1 MKILDRYVITTF
13 LKNYLISFFVL
24 IGLYVTL
31 DMVFNFDELVQ
42 VQERAN
48 VTGGLDSALVVIK
61 AAANYYFYQL
71 FYIYVQLSGM
81 IPVVAAAFTLIRL
94 SRFNELSAMLS
105 AGVPLLRIASP
116 IIIVALVLNGLLLL
130 DQELLIPEII
140 PKLVRSRQEAGQ
152 ETSTKDFQIPAMQD
166 DKNAVLN
173 VARYRPAAVS
183 PVMYEMTLIE
193 RNREFTVAN
202 EAGMLALANAT
213 VTTPAAR
220 KWDIVLRSDN
230 HKTYELFKDK
240 AGDISNWREVPAGSV
255 SGDRPI
261 AKIVARRADWDPA
274 TKSWLLTDAR
284 RDDGLLYNT
293 GRKIDDT
300 IAFYKS
306 NITPEEINLYRQG
319 NYVELLPTRRIDEL
333 LARPQSYGTV
343 ALLRV
348 KHNRFTQPLVNIV
361 LLLLAIPC
369 VLSREP
375 TRLKAAA
382 TKCLILTGLCLC
394 TSFLGQQLTGQPP
407 SSSIAQQWPAI
418 MAWMPLLIFGPIA
431 VYLLDRVET

>member
-1 MKILDRYVITTF
+1 MKILDRYVIITF
-13 LKNYLISFFVL
+13 LKNYLVSFFVL

-42 VQERAN
+42 VQEKAN
-48 VTGGLDSALVVIK
+48 VATGIDSAMVVIK

-71 FYIYVQLSGM
+71 FYIYIQLSGM

-116 IIIVALVLNGLLLL
+116 IIIVALILNGLLLL

-152 ETSTKDFQIPAMQD
+152 ETTTKDFQIPAMQD
-166 DKNAVLN
+166 DKEAVLN
-173 VARYRPAAVS
+173 VARYRPGPGN
-183 PVMYEMTLIE
+183 PVMLEFTLIE
-193 RNREFTVAN
+193 RN
-202 EAGMLALANAT
+202 
-213 VTTPAAR
+213 
-220 KWDIVLRSDN
+220 K
-230 HKTYELFKDK
+230 ELQP
-240 AGDISNWREVPAGSV
+240 V
-255 SGDRPI
+255 
-261 AKIVARRADWDPA
+261 AKIIARRADWDPPSR
-274 TKSWLLTDAR
+274 SWLLTDAR
-284 RDDGLLYNT
+284 RDDGLLYDT
-293 GRKIDDT
+293 PRRIDYS
-300 IAFYKS
+300 IAAYKS

-333 LARPQSYGTV
+333 LARPQSYGTI

-348 KHNRFTQPLVNIV
+348 KHTRFTQPLVNII

-407 SSSIAQQWPAI
+407 SAGIAPQWPAI
-418 MAWMPLLIFGPIA
+418 MAWSPLLIFGPIA

>member
-1 MKILDRYVITTF
+1 MKILDRYVIITF
-13 LKNYLISFFVL
+13 LKNYLVSFFVL
-24 IGLYVTL
+24 IGLYITL

-48 VTGGLDSALVVIK
+48 VTNGLDSAMVVIK
-61 AAANYYFYQL
+61 AAADYYFYQI

-140 PKLVRSRQEAGQ
+140 PKLVRSKQEAGQ
-152 ETSTKDFQIPAMQD
+152 ETSTKFFQIPAMQD
-166 DKNAVLN
+166 ENSGVLN
-173 VARYRPAAVS
+173 VARYRPGPGN
-183 PVMYEMTLIE
+183 PVMFEFTLIE
-193 RNREFTVAN
+193 RN
-202 EAGMLALANAT
+202 
-213 VTTPAAR
+213 
-220 KWDIVLRSDN
+220 K
-230 HKTYELFKDK
+230 ELQ
-240 AGDISNWREVPAGSV
+240 PV
-255 SGDRPI
+255 S
-261 AKIVARRADWDPA
+261 KLTARRADWDPA
-274 TKSWLLTDAR
+274 SGSWLLTDALR
-284 RDDGLLYNT
+284 VEGLLF
-293 GRKIDDT
+293 DT
-300 IAFYKS
+300 SRSLDWKVASYKS
-306 NITPEEINLYRQG
+306 NITPEEINLYRSG
-319 NYVELLPTRRIDEL
+319 NYVELLSTHRIDEL
-333 LARPQSYGTV
+333 LKRPQSYGTM

-348 KHNRFTQPLVNIV
+348 KHTRFTQPLVNIV

-394 TSFLGQQLTGQPP
+394 TSFLAQQLTSQPP
-407 SSSIAQQWPAI
+407 TPGITAQWPAI
-418 MAWMPLLIFGPIA
+418 MAWTPLLIFGPIA
-431 VYLLDRVET
+431 VFLLDRVET